1 MSPTNLKCSL
11 KKSFTTYLMIN
22 LLLSPHGR
30 EGPQLSE
37 WPWWWHATSISS
49 AALLTAHWHRS
60 TTPGFGNLGLI
71 NGMRR
76 RRLRQFW
83 SSFSRSETV
92 PAHRFPGCSASRW
105 LLLVPLPVP
114 IAQGQRKEFIQRE
127 LTLFIREEKLQMATS
142 LLLTDPA
149 DEQGAQHAQPG
160 KSRSSVCIA
169 LKGQIHKSK
178 GRRRVSAT
186 AGAAERPEQFSLTE
200 VHRWRRL
207 ATLSFLCFCLRSSL
221 WSSVFC
227 IYDTTN
233 ILLYSAYWGKQIR
246 SLIDTSLTTKKLSSC
261 VHKDLS
267 MEVGTKFLVL
277 LFKKKALALI
287 LISN

>member
-22 LLLSPHGR
+22 LFLSPHGR

-37 WPWWWHATSISS
+37 RPWWWHATSISS

-60 TTPGFGNLGLI
+60 TTPGFGNLGL
-71 NGMRR
+71 MYETRRR

-105 LLLVPLPVP
+105 PPLVPPPVP

-127 LTLFIREEKLQMATS
+127 LRLFIREEKLQTATS

-149 DEQGAQHAQPG
+149 DEQGAQHTQPA
-160 KSRSSVCIA
+160 KSRPSVCSA
-169 LKGQIHKSK
+169 LKGQIHKS
-178 GRRRVSAT
+178 
-186 AGAAERPEQFSLTE
+186 
-200 VHRWRRL
+200 
-207 ATLSFLCFCLRSSL
+207 
-221 WSSVFC
+221 
-227 IYDTTN
+227 
-233 ILLYSAYWGKQIR
+233 
-246 SLIDTSLTTKKLSSC
+246 
-261 VHKDLS
+261 
-267 MEVGTKFLVL
+267 
-277 LFKKKALALI
+277 
-287 LISN
+287 

>member
-71 NGMRR
+71 NGTRRR

-105 LLLVPLPVP
+105 LLLVPLLVPLPVP
-114 IAQGQRKEFIQRE
+114 IAQGQCKEFIQRE
-127 LTLFIREEKLQMATS
+127 LMLFIREEKLQMATS
-142 LLLTDPA
+142 LLLTDPV

-169 LKGQIHKSK
+169 LKGQTHKSK
-178 GRRRVSAT
+178 GRRKVP
-186 AGAAERPEQFSLTE
+186 RPELQNDPSSSRSPRFIAEGGWQRFHFCASASVPACGLPSFAYMTLPIYCYIQLTGE
-200 VHRWRRL
+200 
-207 ATLSFLCFCLRSSL
+207 S
-221 WSSVFC
+221 
-227 IYDTTN
+227 
-233 ILLYSAYWGKQIR
+233 K
-246 SLIDTSLTTKKLSSC
+246 
-261 VHKDLS
+261 
-267 MEVGTKFLVL
+267 
-277 LFKKKALALI
+277 
-287 LISN
+287 